1 MHSRNIYHT
10 NLEHFK
16 GSDYESKHKS
26 KQNIVG
32 KDRKLSSDL
41 NLLYHILLSSRVS
54 ARIKL
59 TKLGPQKKLK
69 TYLES
74 HVKLNKE
81 VDNIASMKESTVLN
95 AETKF
100 LPVNRTKNIIHNR
113 INKAGSTSMM
123 GE

>member
-1 MHSRNIYHT
+1 MHSRNIYYT

-16 GSDYESKHKS
+16 GSDYESKYKS

-100 LPVNRTKNIIHNR
+100 LSVNRTKNIIHNR